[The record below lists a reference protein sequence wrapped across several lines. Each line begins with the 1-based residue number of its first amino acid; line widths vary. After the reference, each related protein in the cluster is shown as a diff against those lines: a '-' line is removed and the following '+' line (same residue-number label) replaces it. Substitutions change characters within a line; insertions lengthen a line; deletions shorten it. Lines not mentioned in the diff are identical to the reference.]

1 MPFHR
6 RILRYAIWY
15 HWPKK
20 ISNED
25 LYRIT
30 KQIPLSRIIQK
41 RRLSWFGHLMRL
53 PDTTPARIAFN
64 VAVEPKKRKRG
75 RPKHIWLNTLQDDL
89 NELNI
94 RIKLT
99 AENIPELIDLCND
112 RNAYRNRTKIKC
124 DTGCGM
130 RGKPA
135 RGSGVKATPS
145 NRS

>member
-1 MPFHR
+1 
-6 RILRYAIWY
+6 
-15 HWPKK
+15 
-20 ISNED
+20 
-25 LYRIT
+25 
-30 KQIPLSRIIQK
+30 
-41 RRLSWFGHLMRL
+41 MRL
-53 PDTTPARIAFN
+53 PDTTSARIAFN

-89 NELNI
+89 NELNT

-99 AENIPELIDLCND
+99 AENILELIDLCKD

-135 RGSGVKATPS
+135 RGSSVKPTPS